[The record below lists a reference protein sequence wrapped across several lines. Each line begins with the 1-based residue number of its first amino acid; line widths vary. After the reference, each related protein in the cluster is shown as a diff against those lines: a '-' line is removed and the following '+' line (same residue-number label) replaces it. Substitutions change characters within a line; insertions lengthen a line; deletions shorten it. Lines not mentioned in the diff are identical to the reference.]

1 MKHRQA
7 HQKAKFVQ
15 RCFDID
21 IGSESDHA
29 IKVSPFLKVAKYFG
43 RSLRRNII
51 YQGVNLLKLRKVISV
66 GADFNA
72 PSRREK

>member
-1 MKHRQA
+1 M
-7 HQKAKFVQ
+7 
-15 RCFDID
+15 
-21 IGSESDHA
+21 SEARATIA

-51 YQGVNLLKLRKVISV
+51 YQGVKLLKLRKVISV

-72 PSRREK
+72 PSRGEK